1 MGVIGR
7 TEKRQEDRAYGALR
21 QTSQATLLAAPGPA
35 QTHACNGE
43 VVAMHT
49 WAWGTESTRGKPASF
64 PQEASGGDP
73 FVTALCKKPAPQV
86 ENGLEATTLRSH
98 DRHIQLIDKDVFF
111 KTCKYR
117 FKF

>member
-1 MGVIGR
+1 
-7 TEKRQEDRAYGALR
+7 
-21 QTSQATLLAAPGPA
+21 
-35 QTHACNGE
+35 
-43 VVAMHT
+43 MHT
-49 WAWGTESTRGKPASF
+49 WAWGTESTCGKPASF
-64 PQEASGGDP
+64 PQEPPGGDP